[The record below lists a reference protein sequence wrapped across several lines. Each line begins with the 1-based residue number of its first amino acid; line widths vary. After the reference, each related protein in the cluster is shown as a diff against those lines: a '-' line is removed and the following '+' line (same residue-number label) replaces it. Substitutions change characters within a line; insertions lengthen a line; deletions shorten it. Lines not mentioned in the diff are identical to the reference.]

1 MEYDD
6 FDYDNGT
13 EWFKTD
19 ERYRCALC
27 GYVGPAEAKAQ
38 EEIQGDGVMTGSVM
52 VETGDIR
59 CPECESTDLHECSES
74 RSE

>member
-6 FDYDNGT
+6 YDYGPND

-19 ERYRCALC
+19 ERYRCRAC
-27 GYVGPAEAKAQ
+27 GYVGPAEAKAV

-52 VETGDIR
+52 VATGDMR
-59 CPECESTDLHECSES
+59 CPECESTELNECSES
-74 RSE
+74 T